1 MQQRNDQRQQI
12 TRHLL
17 IALCGGMDAVG
28 LHTSCGA
35 VNIFEQKREQ
45 RHVIL
50 LRQQCVGLVEL
61 ADVIRA
67 IVRRERDA
75 AEHDLSPR
83 ALQRGDDLIEIPSRT
98 VDGKPAETI
107 VAAEGYYDNRRLEG
121 EHILQA
127 LNAVF
132 GCIAAN
138 AGIHHV
144 VMKAPVIEI
153 AFEKIRIA
161 VAGVGAVACGQTIAE
176 GHDHRAVVTRRGNWL
191 RSRSRSGCLSRRF
204 RRRVLTVTST
214 GGERKCSNE

>member
-1 MQQRNDQRQQI
+1 MQQRKDQRQQVA
-12 TRHLL
+12 RHLL
-17 IALCGGMDAVG
+17 IALCGGVDAVG

-35 VNIFEQKREQ
+35 VNILEQKREQ

-50 LRQQCVGLVEL
+50 LRQRCVNLVEL

-83 ALQRGDDLIEIPSRT
+83 VLQRGDDLIEIPPCT
-98 VDGKPAETI
+98 VDGKPAETV
-107 VAAEGYYDNRRLEG
+107 VAAEGYDDERRLEG

-132 GCIAAN
+132 GRIAAN

-144 VMKAPVIEI
+144 VMKALVVEV
-153 AFEKIRIA
+153 AFQKIGIA
-161 VAGVGAVACGQTIAE
+161 VAGVGAVACSQAVAE
-176 GHDHRAVVTRRGNWL
+176 GDDHRAVVTRRGNWL
-191 RSRSRSGCLSRRF
+191 RSGSRSRGLSRRF
-204 RRRVLTVTST
+204 RRRILAVTST
-214 GGERKCSNE
+214 GGERKCSNQ